1 MENQTVGEVMVRDPV
16 VISPEDTLSAAF
28 GVMNRKHIRSLPV
41 LKNDKI
47 VGIITR
53 YDLKKYS
60 LREYSTISVEEA
72 MSRSPYII
80 SKDAN
85 VSEAA
90 RVMYQLHCGSLIVVD
105 ENKKLLGF
113 IAKSDIRRISF
124 AERFR
129 RDIPVNS
136 EIEEDSFEAGSENQK
151 WVCEVC
157 HREFTEK
164 EDALAHERRCK
175 IIGPS

>member
-1 MENQTVGEVMVRDPV
+1 MENQTVGDVMVKNPI

-41 LKNDKI
+41 LKDDKI

-53 YDLKKYS
+53 YDLKKYPI
-60 LREYSTISVEEA
+60 RNYSTISVECA
-72 MSRSPYII
+72 MSKNPHLI
-80 SKDAN
+80 SKDEEL
-85 VSEAA
+85 SEALN
-90 RVMYQLHCGSLIVVD
+90 VMYRLHCGSLIVAD
-105 ENKKLLGF
+105 KNKKLLGF
-113 IAKSDIRRISF
+113 IAKSDIKRISF
-124 AERFR
+124 SGSSR
-129 RDIPVNS
+129 RYIPVNS
-136 EIEEDSFEAGSENQK
+136 DTGDGSSKSDSENQK

-164 EDALAHERRCK
+164 EDAISHERRCK